1 MEVRPQT
8 LYIVGTPIGNLAD
21 MTLRAI
27 EVLQKVDLI
36 AAEDTRHTAI
46 LLQHFQIAT
55 PQISFHSYNSQ
66 ARLPELLAKLQ
77 HHSLA
82 LVTDAGMPTIS
93 DPGLT
98 LVRACVQAGFR
109 VVPIPGVTA
118 GVTALVG
125 SGLDTDRFVF
135 EGFLPLEQHLRQA
148 RIEALCTETRTVI
161 LYEAPHRLVTT
172 LADLVRILGE
182 TRPLVVARELT
193 KQFEEF
199 YRGTLGSALAHFQQF
214 PPKGEFTLVLGGVAP
229 QTVWTTSQIMAEL
242 QQLIAQGMSRSAAS
256 RHLAEL
262 TKISKRQIYQW
273 SLQIE
278 DKS

>member
-21 MTLRAI
+21 ITLRAI
-27 EVLQKVDLI
+27 EVLRKVDFI
-36 AAEDTRHTAI
+36 AAEDTRHTGV
-46 LLQHFQIAT
+46 LLQHFQITT
-55 PQISFHSYNSQ
+55 PQISFHSYNTQ

-93 DPGLT
+93 DPGLA
-98 LVRACVQAGFR
+98 LVRACLEAGFA

-118 GVTALVG
+118 GITALVA

-135 EGFLPLEQHLRQA
+135 EGFLPLEQHLRQE
-148 RIEALCTETRTVI
+148 RIAALATETRTVI
-161 LYEAPHRLVTT
+161 LYEAPHRLLTT
-172 LADLVRILGE
+172 LTDLAAILGE
-182 TRPLVVARELT
+182 NRPLVVARELT

-199 YRGTLGSALAHFQQF
+199 QRGTIGTALAHWQTH
-214 PPKGEFTLVLGGVAP
+214 PPKGEFTLLLGGVPAAS
-229 QTVWTTSQIMAEL
+229 VWTMSQVMQEL
-242 QQLIAQGMSRSAAS
+242 EQLLAQGMSRSDAS
-256 RHLAEL
+256 KHLAQL

-273 SLQIE
+273 SLQIA
-278 DKS
+278 DQP